1 MESRQINKYIHTF
14 IAALCLALLLISCKS
29 MNAAYKIKKAENRIL
44 EAIVCIDEPGSKG
57 QSFQAQYLMLNRDI
71 LGKNLTSWFTEEMQ
85 EEIYKYS
92 EQVKGVFLEVQ
103 NEKSIFPPELIKAIE
118 EILYQSFDT
127 SLNKIS
133 WEDIQKS
140 IYFNVTKEFNADK
153 FELDMDQMKSLFPE
167 LEKSEIEIT
176 NKFDAYKLV
185 SGTENCVN
193 MFHFQMASNQDNYV
207 ILESS
212 GGSNGAIVV
221 ELTKR
226 ENGEFITISSF
237 ETQNEGYGRV
247 IQYGGEFYYIFAEY
261 NYNLKT
267 DDGIRIHRLGE
278 NAAEENLLIKYLPY
292 NYIWKNVYMTTE
304 GSCLG
309 TYLDN
314 IKDDITSN
322 RYMEKGLSKDIAVF
336 CGDEEEDAEFKVP
349 SVDEVY
355 FGSNY
360 YKIDFANIGVPV
372 YMRKSNF
379 IPSNYRTVWQF
390 KCRFFLQDLEND
402 CVCELERLEIGA
414 EAIPPASNRPN
425 LVQMWFKEIEG
436 KVYTLC
442 LYHVFDYN
450 YVFCAYVLDGNQIE
464 RIRTDILS
472 PQRAF
477 ILTEGE
483 KFFSG

>member
-1 MESRQINKYIHTF
+1 
-14 IAALCLALLLISCKS
+14 
-29 MNAAYKIKKAENRIL
+29 
-44 EAIVCIDEPGSKG
+44 
-57 QSFQAQYLMLNRDI
+57 
-71 LGKNLTSWFTEEMQ
+71 
-85 EEIYKYS
+85 
-92 EQVKGVFLEVQ
+92 
-103 NEKSIFPPELIKAIE
+103 
-118 EILYQSFDT
+118 
-127 SLNKIS
+127 
-133 WEDIQKS
+133 
-140 IYFNVTKEFNADK
+140 
-153 FELDMDQMKSLFPE
+153 MDQMKSLFPE

-193 MFHFQMASNQDNYV
+193 MFHFQMASDQDNYV
-207 ILESS
+207 IVESS

-247 IQYGGEFYYIFAEY
+247 IQYGGEFYYVFAEY

-292 NYIWKNVYMTTE
+292 NYIWKNVYMTAE

-309 TYLDN
+309 T
-314 IKDDITSN
+314 
-322 RYMEKGLSKDIAVF
+322 
-336 CGDEEEDAEFKVP
+336 
-349 SVDEVY
+349 
-355 FGSNY
+355 
-360 YKIDFANIGVPV
+360 IGVSI

-390 KCRFFLQDLEND
+390 KRRFFLPDSGNN
-402 CVCELERLEIGA
+402 CVRELERLEIGA

-425 LVQMWFKEIEG
+425 LVQMWFEEIEG

-450 YVFCAYVLDGNQIE
+450 YVFCAYVLEGNQIE